1 MALWCSKN
9 CLWVFRRVLDN
20 KQTHWAIED
29 MPKYQWKCG
38 SKELSNSLVVQS
50 VVCALF
56 SLYITF
62 DIYQGTSWTRQQ
74 LRRKLLTNQKLS
86 HPSNIRQVVYL
97 SLSPRRAETERGKGR
112 MWLLHPRIPQS
123 HQCLKLR
130 INWIVYSMILLL
142 LTTASNRHKLWV
154 RSTYQHQSL
163 CRTPTSTQVSEHT

>member
-1 MALWCSKN
+1 MFLDKITCFVEWLSGAQRIVYGYLG
-9 CLWVFRRVLDN
+9 VFWTTN
-20 KQTHWAIED
+20 KPI
-29 MPKYQWKCG
+29 
-38 SKELSNSLVVQS
+38 ELSNLSLDTNGNAVQS
-50 VVCALF
+50 VVGALF

-74 LRRKLLTNQKLS
+74 LRRKLLTNQKLT

-97 SLSPRRAETERGKGR
+97 SLSPRRADTERGKGR

-154 RSTYQHQSL
+154 RSKYQHQSL
-163 CRTPTSTQVSEHT
+163 CRTQVSEHT